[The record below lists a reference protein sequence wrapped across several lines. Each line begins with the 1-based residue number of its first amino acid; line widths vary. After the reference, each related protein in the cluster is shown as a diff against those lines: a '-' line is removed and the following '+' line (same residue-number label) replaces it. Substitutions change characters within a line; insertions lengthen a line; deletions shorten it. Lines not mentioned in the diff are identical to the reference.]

1 MIACYRGSQVIVRVR
16 VAEAL
21 AAALRLH
28 APAEGDA
35 EHGGAATLQWTAPA
49 VCPDE
54 AAVRSRVEQ
63 IIGRP
68 LREGD
73 EAVRVVAR
81 VTDDEPPQLR
91 LSITSD
97 SGSRERVIDGRDCA
111 ELAEVTAV
119 LVAVAVD
126 PSANP
131 LPPAPAPTPAPEK
144 TPSTAATQPRAEPRV
159 QRSTR
164 VRPAASHGAG
174 PRPGAA
180 IHVAPGVG
188 LGTVPGPTAVLA
200 VGAGVRWLHAR
211 IDVAFEQ
218 WFPRPATL
226 GEGNAGVDVRA
237 FRVGVRGCYVPT
249 AGRVVE
255 LPLCAGLFG
264 GAMRGDGRGVPR
276 TRTQRIAWG
285 GAQLEAGLMFA
296 PLRDRR
302 WFAVGPM
309 LRLQAPFV
317 RPAFSLD
324 GLGVAHRTGVLG
336 FVGAIQVEL
345 RFP

>member
-1 MIACYRGSQVIVRVR
+1 MIVRVR

-81 VTDDEPPQLR
+81 VTDDEPPQLQ

-126 PSANP
+126 PSASP
-131 LPPAPAPTPAPEK
+131 LPPASAPAPAPAPAPAA
-144 TPSTAATQPRAEPRV
+144 TPSTAATPRPEPRA

-164 VRPAASHGAG
+164 VRPAASGGVAA
-174 PRPGAA
+174 RPAA
-180 IHVAPGVG
+180 TIHVAPGVG
-188 LGTVPGPTAVLA
+188 LGAVPGPTAVLA

-211 IDVAFEQ
+211 IDLAFEQ
-218 WFPRPATL
+218 WFARPATL
-226 GEGNAGVDVRA
+226 GEGDAGVDVRA

-276 TRTQRIAWG
+276 TNAQRIAWG